1 MFIAKQSPQQ
11 TFFRNP
17 LGVTDDFGIDFKI
30 PKLSVMLDGPVKRRT
45 FIKNYKHYM
54 HMINIAFVEAQE
66 HAHLN
71 KVTLI
76 GIINCP
82 RELTGFTGFKDF
94 RDRVQIKIYFIT

>member
-17 LGVTDDFGIDFKI
+17 LGVTDDFGIDFKM
-30 PKLSVMLDGPVKRRT
+30 PNFSVMLDGPDKRRT

-54 HMINIAFVEAQE
+54 HMINIAFVETE
-66 HAHLN
+66 HARLN
-71 KVTLI
+71 KVTTNRNLSEL
-76 GIINCP
+76 P

-94 RDRVQIKIYFIT
+94 QDKCR